1 MAARGPSRRTGSSSA
16 TPAAE
21 GSSRL
26 TGNGSSSGTPALPLP
41 SASTPSAS
49 TNSNLLPFA
58 RTIVRSIVPAND
70 EPLDEGDAL
79 IILARGLGL
88 RSIVASILKIYDA
101 PTNLVLVVNAR
112 PDEETGLTEDL
123 TSLGVRKPGLR
134 IITSDTPTAK
144 RPGIY
149 ASGGLISVTSRILC
163 VDMLNKTVPVDL
175 ITGIVVLHAE
185 DVTPTSSVAFIA
197 RIYRRTN
204 KDGFL
209 KAFSDDAD
217 SFAMGLSPLQTVMG
231 QLQIRKVELWPRFHR
246 SIIRDLG
253 ERKADV
259 VELHQPLSR
268 SMKRIQD
275 SIVECLDA
283 TLNEVKRSV
292 SGVEVEEYTL
302 ENAIFRAF
310 DVIVERQLQPRWHQ
324 LSNKMK
330 RLVNDLKKLRH
341 LLSHLISYDAITFL
355 KLLEITQAGES
366 KRLSGFNQDNRSPWL
381 DTDAANVIFRE
392 AKARVYIGDVMSEEE
407 EEREKQTR
415 MAKVTNDPI
424 EVDSDEEEAAF
435 GGRPKKS
442 KNASGRRPWWL
453 PPGIEP
459 ILEEQPK
466 WQLLREVLDEVEQEI
481 YFSENKEGLA
491 APNNTILIMT
501 STDRTRAQVQSYLS
515 TMNESMIGEPDEP
528 DDDAEVPA
536 APARKMMMR
545 SFQYYLKD
553 KAGLG
558 DMADTWETLVG
569 GGSDTNGSTRP
580 SSVAASAASNPDK
593 DGAQSFESDALKRK
607 QIWERGAAPPNKR
620 RRQRGAAVS
629 AAGSSRS
636 AATAAERFEK
646 EAMELSEFQKRAQAM
661 AVDDDDDELGLDGG
675 NSDDEDDFEIT
686 GVHQIPDQL
695 SSAEFDNFFGILT
708 LDDLVVVRTYRGD
721 SDDYVLQELRP
732 RFIIMYDPD
741 AAFVRR
747 IEMYRSTTAGVNPRV
762 YFLLYAESI
771 EEQRYLSS
779 IRREKESFEKLIR
792 ERSIMA
798 LPLQADGRPAV
809 ESADDRFL
817 RTINSRIAGG
827 QRGVT
832 QEPPRIIVDMREFN
846 SSLASMLDLAGII
859 VIPRTLTIGDYVLSP
874 QMCVERKA
882 ILDLIQSLN
891 NGRLYSQCEG
901 MTLHYLHPIL
911 LIEFGQD
918 KSFSLQSVQ
927 TAKSG
932 PKSKQQLVATKMDP
946 TELDTQTKLVMLII
960 AFPRLK
966 IVWSP
971 SSSATADIFAE
982 LKSTYEEPD
991 ADKAAGL
998 GVDSENVGTYN
1009 TTPQDILLMM
1019 PGITT
1024 KNYRYVQN
1032 NVKDLEEL
1040 CDLDLEEIQELI
1052 GIEPG
1057 RKLHNFIVENVKG
1070 NSGGVQ
1076 VWRGRG
1082 GNWRRS
1088 GRAGRGYGGGGSG
1101 GRGFRGFNARR

>member
-1 MAARGPSRRTGSSSA
+1 
-16 TPAAE
+16 
-21 GSSRL
+21 
-26 TGNGSSSGTPALPLP
+26 
-41 SASTPSAS
+41 
-49 TNSNLLPFA
+49 
-58 RTIVRSIVPAND
+58 
-70 EPLDEGDAL
+70 
-79 IILARGLGL
+79 
-88 RSIVASILKIYDA
+88 
-101 PTNLVLVVNAR
+101 
-112 PDEETGLTEDL
+112 
-123 TSLGVRKPGLR
+123 
-134 IITSDTPTAK
+134 
-144 RPGIY
+144 
-149 ASGGLISVTSRILC
+149 
-163 VDMLNKTVPVDL
+163 MLNKTVPVEL

-185 DVTPTSSVAFIA
+185 EVTPTSSVAFIA
-197 RIYRRTN
+197 RIYRRIN

-292 SGVEVEEYTL
+292 SGVEVDEYTL

-310 DVIVERQLQPRWHQ
+310 DVIVQRQLQPRMHQ
-324 LSNKMK
+324 LSSKMK
-330 RLVNDLKKLRH
+330 RLVKDLQQLRF
-341 LLSHLISYDAITFL
+341 LLGHLISYDAVNFL
-355 KLLEITQAGES
+355 EMLDLIQARQS
-366 KRLSGFNQDNRSPWL
+366 KQLSGFNQDNRSPWL
-381 DTDAANVIFRE
+381 DTDAANVIYRE
-392 AKARVYIGDVMSEEE
+392 ARARVYIGDVMSQEEE
-407 EEREKQTR
+407 DREKQSR
-415 MAKVTNDPI
+415 AAKTTDDPI
-424 EVDSDEEEAAF
+424 EIDSDEEEAAF
-435 GGRPKKS
+435 GGRSTHKKS
-442 KNASGRRPWWL
+442 AGGRAYWL

-459 ILEEQPK
+459 TLEEQPK

-481 YFSENKEGLA
+481 YFSEDKETSV

-501 STDRTRAQVQSYLS
+501 ATDRTRAQLQSYLS
-515 TMNESMIGEPDEP
+515 SMNDSIIGEPDQ
-528 DDDAEVPA
+528 AEGDEAEASA
-536 APARKMMMR
+536 APAKRMMMR
-545 SFQYYLKD
+545 FFREYLKH
-553 KAGLG
+553 KGALG
-558 DMADTWETLVG
+558 QMAHTWDTPL
-569 GGSDTNGSTRP
+569 GGSSETSGTNRL
-580 SSVAASAASNPDK
+580 ASAAASTTSSPDK

-629 AAGSSRS
+629 GTGSSRS
-636 AATAAERFEK
+636 TATAAERFEK
-646 EAMELSEFQKRAQAM
+646 EAMELSEFQKRAQALV
-661 AVDDDDDELGLDGG
+661 VDDDDDDDLGLDDR
-675 NSDDEDDFEIT
+675 NSDDEDGFEIT
-686 GVHQIPDQL
+686 GVKEIPDQL

-732 RFIIMYDPD
+732 RFIVMYDPD
-741 AAFVRR
+741 PAFVRR

-874 QMCVERKA
+874 EMCVERKSV
-882 ILDLIQSLN
+882 LDLIQSLN

-911 LIEFGQD
+911 LIEFDQD

-927 TAKSG
+927 SAKSG
-932 PKSKQQLVATKMDP
+932 PKSKQQLVASKMDP
-946 TELDTQTKLVMLII
+946 NELDTQTKLVMLAI

-998 GVDSENVGTYN
+998 GVDSETVGTYN

-1032 NVKDLEEL
+1032 NVRDLEEL
-1040 CDLDLEEIQELI
+1040 CDLELAEIQELI
-1052 GIEPG
+1052 GIEAG
-1057 RKLHNFIVENVKG
+1057 RKLHSFIVENVRIG
-1070 NSGGVQ
+1070 LPEPSR
-1076 VWRGRG
+1076 WR
-1082 GNWRRS
+1082 GNWRRRIMRS
-1088 GRAGRGYGGGGSG
+1088 ERFGGS
-1101 GRGFRGFNARR
+1101 RS

>member
-1 MAARGPSRRTGSSSA
+1 M
-16 TPAAE
+16 
-21 GSSRL
+21 RL
-26 TGNGSSSGTPALPLP
+26 SCCKRADRPLP
-41 SASTPSAS
+41 C
-49 TNSNLLPFA
+49 LYL
-58 RTIVRSIVPAND
+58 IVP
-70 EPLDEGDAL
+70 
-79 IILARGLGL
+79 
-88 RSIVASILKIYDA
+88 V
-101 PTNLVLVVNAR
+101 
-112 PDEETGLTEDL
+112 
-123 TSLGVRKPGLR
+123 
-134 IITSDTPTAK
+134 

-149 ASGGLISVTSRILC
+149 ASGGLISVTSRILN
-163 VDMLNKTVPVDL
+163 VDMLNKTVPVEL

-185 DVTPTSSVAFIA
+185 EVTPISPVAFIA

-310 DVIVERQLQPRWHQ
+310 DVIVNRQLQPRWHQ
-324 LSNKMK
+324 LSSKMK
-330 RLVNDLKKLRH
+330 RLVNDLKQLRF
-341 LLSHLISYDAITFL
+341 LLGYLISYDAINFL
-355 KLLEITQAGES
+355 EMLELIQAGQS
-366 KRLSGFNQDNRSPWL
+366 KQLSGFNQDNRSPWL
-381 DTDAANVIFRE
+381 DTDAANVIYRE
-392 AKARVYIGDVMSEEE
+392 AKARVYIGDVSSQEEE
-407 EEREKQTR
+407 DREEQTR
-415 MAKVTNDPI
+415 AAKTTDDPVEI
-424 EVDSDEEEAAF
+424 DSDEEEAAF
-435 GGRPKKS
+435 GSRSTKRKKS
-442 KNASGRRPWWL
+442 ASGRPYWL

-459 ILEEQPK
+459 TLEEQPK

-481 YFSENKEGLA
+481 YFSENKESSV

-501 STDRTRAQVQSYLS
+501 ATDRTRAQLQSYLS
-515 TMNESMIGEPDEP
+515 SMNDSIIGEPDEP
-528 DDDAEVPA
+528 NEDGAESSA
-536 APARKMMMR
+536 APARRMMTR
-545 SFQYYLKD
+545 FFREYLQHKG
-553 KAGLG
+553 ALG
-558 DMADTWETLVG
+558 EMANTWGTLLG
-569 GGSDTNGSTRP
+569 GGSDTSGTTRP
-580 SSVAASAASNPDK
+580 STAAPSTTSSPDK
-593 DGAQSFESDALKRK
+593 NGAQSFESEALKRK
-607 QIWERGAAPPNKR
+607 QVWERGAAPPNKR

-629 AAGSSRS
+629 GSGSSRT

-661 AVDDDDDELGLDGG
+661 VVDDDEDDDLGLDDR
-675 NSDDEDDFEIT
+675 NSDDEDGFEIT
-686 GVHQIPDQL
+686 GVKEIPDQL

-732 RFIIMYDPD
+732 RFIVMYDPD
-741 AAFVRR
+741 PAFVRR

-874 QMCVERKA
+874 QMCVERKSV
-882 ILDLIQSLN
+882 LDLIQSLN

-911 LIEFGQD
+911 LIEFDQD

-927 TAKSG
+927 SAKSG
-932 PKSKQQLVATKMDP
+932 PKSKQQLVASKMDP
-946 TELDTQTKLVMLII
+946 NELDTQTKLVMLAI

-998 GVDSENVGTYN
+998 GVDTETVGTYN

-1032 NVKDLEEL
+1032 NVRDLEEL
-1040 CDLDLEEIQELI
+1040 CDLELAEIQELI
-1052 GIEPG
+1052 GIEAG
-1057 RKLHNFIVENVKG
+1057 RKLHSFIVENVKG
-1070 NSGGVQ
+1070 NSGAEVSRR
-1076 VWRGRG
+1076 WR

-1088 GRAGRGYGGGGSG
+1088 GRGGGGGGG
-1101 GRGFRGFNARR
+1101 GRGFRGSNGRR